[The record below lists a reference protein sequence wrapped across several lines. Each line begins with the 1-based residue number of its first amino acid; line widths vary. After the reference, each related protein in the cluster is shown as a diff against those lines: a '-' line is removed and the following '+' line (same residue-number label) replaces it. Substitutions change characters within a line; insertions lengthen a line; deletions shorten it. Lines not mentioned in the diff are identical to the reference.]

1 MSLVEDCNN
10 AKLIC
15 GSMRI
20 LVDGRCFQTPHA
32 TGVSAYASSV
42 LHRIFSQ
49 NIEHKYVVWY
59 NGIQTGTLPQW
70 EYPHVSTVVTH
81 WPNKLLHASLVVFR
95 RPYIDRLVSRV
106 VGGSFDR
113 FLSLNLH
120 AVSVSESVE
129 HVVTIHDLSFEHLPE
144 CYTVWQQIRH
154 ALLHPK
160 QQCQRAVMI
169 QTPSAYTKD
178 DVVATYGIA
187 PDKIVIVPPTVS
199 KCEDTILLSDMPPS
213 YILCI
218 GTVEPRKNIETLIDA
233 FVCSKIYETYHIS
246 LVVVGSEGWKSRRL
260 RKQMEHTPGIVYR
273 GYVSEAE
280 KWGLYRHAK
289 ACAYPSLYE
298 GYGLPVAEALSVGTP
313 VITSNRTSLLELY
326 DPQLVTFVNP
336 DNVAELTA
344 ALQHASTT
352 TREHLTV

>member
-1 MSLVEDCNN
+1 MNLLKDYNS

-15 GSMRI
+15 GNMRI

-49 NIEHKYVVWY
+49 NIEHEYVVWY
-59 NGIQTGTLPQW
+59 NGIQTDTLPQW

-95 RPYIDRLVSRV
+95 RPHIDRLVSRV

-154 ALLHPK
+154 ALLRPK

-187 PDKIVIVPPTVS
+187 PDKIVVVPPTVS
-199 KCEDTILLSDMPPS
+199 KCEDAILPADVPS
-213 YILCI
+213 LYILCI
-218 GTVEPRKNIETLIDA
+218 GTVEPRKNIEALIDA

-246 LVVVGSEGWKSRRL
+246 LIVIGSEGWKSKRL
-260 RKQMEHTPGIVYR
+260 RKRMKDIPGIVYR

-280 KWGLYRHAK
+280 KWELYRHAK
-289 ACAYPSLYE
+289 ACVYPSLYE
-298 GYGLPVAEALSVGTP
+298 GFGLPVAEALSVGTP

-326 DPQLVTFVNP
+326 DPKLVTFVNP
-336 DNVAELTA
+336 DNVAELVA
-344 ALQHASTT
+344 ALSAITNE
-352 TREHLTV
+352 RRVV